1 MLVDL
6 VAAGGAAGAILN
18 HGSGGAP
25 LTSWSCDGQ
34 MEGAATVR
42 LLAEVE
48 H

>member
-25 LTSWSCDGQ
+25 LLFMVLKMGRWRGQ
-34 MEGAATVR
+34 LPSDT
-42 LLAEVE
+42 
-48 H
+48 